1 MQDNEAVPMYVGGR
15 PMRGGGSIR
24 VRENPARV
32 SETVGSVSCAT
43 AEETHAAIEAA
54 HAASAAWAALPVE
67 ERVQRLR
74 EAWRF
79 GEAERDDL
87 ARTLTRELGKAIA
100 DTRGELDYGI
110 AFAEYCAEHS
120 PEVFGDRV
128 VRDELG
134 ILAIKQ
140 VPFGVVAA
148 IIPWNAP
155 LNISSTV
162 VAPALFAGNTVVV
175 KPSPLAPIAVTRYLS
190 AIASR
195 LPAGVLN
202 VVNGDAPVGE
212 ALTTSPLVGKIA
224 FTGSTEVGRHILRGA
239 AGNVTPSLLE
249 LGGNDGA
256 LILED
261 ADLGDEALARLVFA
275 SFLTGGQICMAA
287 KRLYVPERMLD
298 EFVERY
304 TAIADR
310 VLVMGDPFDPS
321 VTLGP
326 LVSARQRDGVRKIVE
341 DAVAEGATA
350 IELGSVQPGYDLDG
364 GYYLTPTLVVGAAQD
379 SYIVREEQFGPTVP
393 MVPYSSLEE
402 GIALVNDSP
411 YGLCAS
417 VWSADRERAIF
428 EIGPRLQ
435 VGTVFINTHNR
446 SGMSLRA
453 PFGGRKLS
461 GFGREYGIAGLQE
474 FSQTQSISLLA
485 STEAGGGLAAGRRYQ
500 AVVA

>member
-1 MQDNEAVPMYVGGR
+1 MQDNEVVPMYVGGR
-15 PMRGGGSIR
+15 PVPGGGSVC
-24 VRENPARV
+24 VRENPARIT
-32 SETVGSVSCAT
+32 EEVGSVSCAT
-43 AEETHAAIEAA
+43 PDETHAAIEVA
-54 HAASAAWAALPVE
+54 HAASTGWTTTPVE
-67 ERVQRLR
+67 ERVQRIR
-74 EAWRF
+74 RAWRF
-79 GEAERDDL
+79 GEDQRNEL
-87 ARTLTRELGKAIA
+87 AHTLTRELGKAIA

-110 AFAEYCAEHS
+110 AYAEYCAEHAE
-120 PEVFGDRV
+120 EVFGDKL
-128 VRDELG
+128 VRDEQGVLS
-134 ILAIKQ
+134 IRQ

-162 VAPALFAGNTVVV
+162 IAPALLAGNTVVV

-190 AIASR
+190 SIASR
-195 LPAGVLN
+195 LPDGVLN

-212 ALTTSPLVGKIA
+212 ALTTSPRIGKIA
-224 FTGSTEVGRHILRGA
+224 FTGSTNVGRYILRSA
-239 AGNVTPSLLE
+239 AENITPSLLE

-261 ADLGDEALARLVFA
+261 ADLSDERLARLVFA

-287 KRLYVPERMLD
+287 KRLYVPESMLD

-304 TAIADR
+304 RAVADQI
-310 VLVMGDPFDPS
+310 LVMGDPFDPT

-350 IELGSVQPGYDLDG
+350 IELGSGQPGFDLDG
-364 GYYLTPTLVVGAAQD
+364 GYYLRPTLVVGASQD
-379 SYIVREEQFGPTVP
+379 SHIVREEQFGPTVP
-393 MVPYSSLEE
+393 VVPYSSLEE
-402 GIALVNDSP
+402 GIQLVNDSP

-417 VWSADRERAIF
+417 VWTADRDRAIF
-428 EIGPRLQ
+428 EIGPKLH

-474 FSQTQSISLLA
+474 FAQTQSISLLA
-485 STEAGGGLAAGRRYQ
+485 STETDGGLAAGRQYQ
-500 AVVA
+500 AAVL